1 MEGLALSPQSVWIPS
16 AQTEIPVS
24 SVKDL
29 AIGATDAQ
37 STQERSQR
45 LSNARPAMDST
56 LLLAKDL
63 VLSLEMELLDSA
75 GISLQV
81 A

>member
-1 MEGLALSPQSVWIPS
+1 MEGLALSPKSAWTPS
-16 AQTEIPVS
+16 AQTETPVS

-37 STQERSQR
+37 STQERSQQ
-45 LSNARPAMDST
+45 LSNARPVMDST

-63 VLSLEMELLDSA
+63 ALSLEMELLDLA
-75 GISLQV
+75 EISLPV
-81 A
+81 V

>member
-1 MEGLALSPQSVWIPS
+1 MEGLALSPKSVWTPL
-16 AQTEIPVS
+16 AQIETPVS

-37 STQERSQR
+37 FTQERSQR
-45 LSNARPAMDST
+45 LSSARPVMDSI

-63 VLSLEMELLDSA
+63 ALSLEMELLDSA
-75 GISLQV
+75 EISLQ
-81 A
+81 AA

>member
-1 MEGLALSPQSVWIPS
+1 MEGLALSPKSVWTPS
-16 AQTEIPVS
+16 AQTETPVS

-29 AIGATDAQ
+29 AIGAIDAQ
-37 STQERSQR
+37 FTQEKSQR

-63 VLSLEMELLDSA
+63 ALLLEMELLDSA
-75 GISLQV
+75 EISLQ
-81 A
+81 AA